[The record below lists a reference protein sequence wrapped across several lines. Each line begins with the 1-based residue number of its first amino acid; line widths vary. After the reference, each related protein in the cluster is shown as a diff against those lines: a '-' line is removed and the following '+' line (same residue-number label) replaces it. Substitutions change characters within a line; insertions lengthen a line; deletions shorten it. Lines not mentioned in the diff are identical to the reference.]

1 MSLSSET
8 ISPTASLHTIED
20 CIQHARRNGLA
31 DFSSAERSQPRLPY
45 VCPVRY
51 CLDWAPSPSQ
61 SRPAFALN
69 IGAGGMAI
77 SCREAITVGS
87 SISLSLPCS
96 DGATVPME
104 GTIVYCELDEK
115 HYRAG
120 IAFLANDDHNF
131 GPGSGQI

>member
-8 ISPTASLHTIED
+8 ISPTVSHHTIED

-31 DFSSAERSQPRLPY
+31 DFSSGARSQPRLPY

-51 CLDWAPSPSQ
+51 CLDWAPSQSQ

-69 IGAGGMAI
+69 IGPGGMAI
-77 SCREAITVGS
+77 SCQEAITVGS
-87 SISLSLPCS
+87 SISLSLPSS
-96 DGATVPME
+96 DGATVPIE
-104 GTIVYCELDEK
+104 GTIVYCEIDDE

-120 IAFLANDDHNF
+120 IAFLAH
-131 GPGSGQI
+131 GE